1 MPSQASAL
9 TLQFLA
15 WVAGGERT
23 YRDAMDAWRT
33 SCPRLTIW
41 EDALGEGLIEVES
54 NGTADQARVRITPR
68 GAHLLAAQTM
78 AS

>member
-1 MPSQASAL
+1 MPSQANAL

-15 WVAGGERT
+15 WVAAGERT

-41 EDALGEGLIEVES
+41 EDALGEALIEVES
-54 NGTADQARVRITPR
+54 NGRADQARVRITPR
-68 GAHLLAAQTM
+68 GAQLLAAQAM

>member
-9 TLQFLA
+9 TLQFLG
-15 WVAGGERT
+15 WVAAGERT

-54 NGTADQARVRITPR
+54 CGTSDQARVRITPR
-68 GAHLLAAQTM
+68 GARLLAAQTM